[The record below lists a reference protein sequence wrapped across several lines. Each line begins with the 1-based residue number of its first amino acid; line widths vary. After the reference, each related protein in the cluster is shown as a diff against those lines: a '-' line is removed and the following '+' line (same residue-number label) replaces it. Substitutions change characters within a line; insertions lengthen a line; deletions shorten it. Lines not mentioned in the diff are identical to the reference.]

1 MSKVISKRRLNTW
14 TIYYKI
20 TSGLFFDIGI
30 FIKAAAKDKHGVQ
43 EDNAQSQGNHNK
55 DCPAPIALKVGLR
68 HARNNCSGIC
78 LFPLYGNRILFYIA
92 DSLDR

>member
-1 MSKVISKRRLNTW
+1 MPKFISPCGLNVWVINRKV
-14 TIYYKI
+14 
-20 TSGLFFDIGI
+20 TSGLFLYISS
-30 FIKAAAKDKHGVQ
+30 FIKAAAEDKYRVQ
-43 EDNAQSQGNHNK
+43 EDDAQSQGNHNK
-55 DCPAPIALKVGLR
+55 DRPALIALEVGLR

>member
-1 MSKVISKRRLNTW
+1 M
-14 TIYYKI
+14 
-20 TSGLFFDIGI
+20 GFDINI
-30 FIKAAAKDKHGVQ
+30 FIKAAAEDKYRVQ
-43 EDNAQSQGNHNK
+43 EDDAQSQGNHNK
-55 DCPAPIALKVGLR
+55 DRPTLIALEVGLR